1 MGIFESKEFAY
12 SQLKKPSRTIN
23 VQMVEHLSAA
33 NIDEFARHHVSDSV
47 PKTVGAGGFH
57 ASGALKPLV
66 GTLLR
71 GKPSIEKCVLN
82 VVRWF
87 LWESRA
93 RPVAA
98 LRVIASR
105 GCDSDT

>member
-1 MGIFESKEFAY
+1 
-12 SQLKKPSRTIN
+12 
-23 VQMVEHLSAA
+23 MVEHMRVPY
-33 NIDEFARHHVSDSV
+33 IDELASRRASSTAT
-47 PKTVGAGGFH
+47 KTVGAGGFH

-66 GTLLR
+66 GALLR

-93 RPVAA
+93 GPVVV
-98 LRVIASR
+98 LRAITSP
-105 GCDSDT
+105 GYDSDT